1 MIKNSNYLR
10 TRLSDTYRGGSDDVP
25 LSYNL
30 IITGDI
36 NNIQITNTRNQ
47 RVEYLPRFLLDT
59 IRSNYG
65 DRINRMVVSVSNNRL
80 RIGTMFGQTDL
91 GRIDP
96 DQLREIVP
104 VVSVFPTRQQAI
116 SSYVNTRT
124 AGGGFFDFLFSKK
137 VQPTSELESY
147 PKPELKIKPN
157 PLLQSGPERLHKEPI
172 PIQTKPVPPQFNPQ
186 IREKQPP
193 LGLTQP
199 SSVIPITG
207 AGKSKKHKKSNKSKK
222 HKKSNK
228 SKKQSKKN
236 K

>member
-116 SSYVNTRT
+116 SSYART

-222 HKKSNK
+222 
-228 SKKQSKKN
+228 QSKKN